1 MAATPAGFP
10 VTEPDPAHYVWWLA
24 ARSAGIVAFVL
35 VAAAVMIG
43 LFLSANLSR
52 RPGLKRDLVKVHQ
65 QVALAALATIA
76 AHGVLL
82 LGDKWLKPG
91 LTGITIPFTLA
102 YRPLWTGL
110 GILAGYLAVAL
121 GPTFYLRRRIGAR
134 RWRLVHRAT
143 ALVYAL
149 GLLHAVGSGT
159 DGASPWFT
167 ALVIATAIPITGLL
181 IIRLRPKPARPAP
194 SRRPLTTTPTQ
205 TRTPS
210 PGHS

>member
-1 MAATPAGFP
+1 M
-10 VTEPDPAHYVWWLA
+10 TEPDPANYVWWLA
-24 ARSAGIVAFVL
+24 ARSAGVVAFL
-35 VAAAVMIG
+35 LIAAAVLIG

-91 LTGITIPFTLA
+91 LVGITVPFSLA
-102 YRPLWTGL
+102 YRPVWTGL

-121 GPTFYLRRRIGAR
+121 GPTFYLRKRIGAR
-134 RWRLVHRAT
+134 RWRLLHRT
-143 ALVYAL
+143 TVLVYVL
-149 GLLHAVGSGT
+149 AVMHSLGSGT

-167 ALVIATAIPITGLL
+167 AVVIATAVPIIVLL
-181 IIRLRPKPARPAP
+181 ALRLRPKRARRAAAGRPRAPAAPTLRDAPRP
-194 SRRPLTTTPTQ
+194 T
-205 TRTPS
+205 
-210 PGHS
+210 